1 MAIENIMA
9 KKGDD
14 KGTMDRAGEDFDT
27 RLKELEGIVE
37 RLDRGELSLEDS
49 LEVFENG
56 IKLVRELTRRLE
68 EAQKK
73 IEILTE
79 DDDGKIKLE
88 PFEGD
93 EKN

>member
-1 MAIENIMA
+1 MVR
-9 KKGDD
+9 KGDD
-14 KGTMDRAGEDFDT
+14 KVARDRAGEDFDT

-79 DDDGKIKLE
+79 DDDGKIRLE

-93 EKN
+93 EKK

>member
-1 MAIENIMA
+1 MV

-14 KGTMDRAGEDFDT
+14 KGAKDWAGEDFDT
-27 RLKELEGIVE
+27 GLKELEGIVE

-68 EAQKK
+68 EAQKR

-79 DDDGKIKLE
+79 DEDGKIKLE

-93 EKN
+93 EKKQKEI

>member
-1 MAIENIMA
+1 MA
-9 KKGDD
+9 KKDDD
-14 KGTMDRAGEDFDT
+14 KAMRERVGEDFDAG
-27 RLKELEGIVE
+27 LKELEGIVE

-56 IKLVRELTRRLE
+56 IKLVRELTKRLE
-68 EAQKK
+68 EAQKR

-79 DDDGKIKLE
+79 DDERKIKLE